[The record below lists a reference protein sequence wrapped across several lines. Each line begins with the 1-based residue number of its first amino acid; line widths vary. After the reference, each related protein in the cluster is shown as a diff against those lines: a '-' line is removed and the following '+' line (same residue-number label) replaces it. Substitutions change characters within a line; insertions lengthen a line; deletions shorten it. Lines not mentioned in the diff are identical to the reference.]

1 MTPTATETQFL
12 IVGAWGQL
20 LVAVV
25 MAAVLA
31 WQHRLHARATV
42 LMWSLSFLAMALY
55 VLGAAWSFG
64 LAQHGAPV
72 DHPWRLA
79 AMVVSLSAA
88 HAQIAWLVLGT
99 LWMGRGGAIPRRLQ
113 AITVGGG
120 AALGVVLALSYAGDP
135 ASGEALMRDRLALL
149 YLLVAVAYLLCGIH
163 ILLQRRGTGGR
174 SRRALGTGF
183 ALFGAVKLAL
193 VAQIVWGAPGTG
205 EAPATGLVVLVELL
219 GYSAVGIGI
228 AVWLL
233 ADERRRAVAAQAHVS
248 TLLRFDPVTGLHN
261 RAGLAERW
269 PELRDERSAVIVLA
283 IEGFE
288 RAAPRLG
295 ANADRLLQDVA
306 QRLQEAHGAERVAQ
320 LERARFGVLAGDGTD
335 AARGQVSAL
344 LQLVEGVLDTDAPA
358 DELLPVAGLAAVRA
372 GEDLADPLARAS
384 AACDEARRLGGS
396 RWVDAEAAL
405 PGASDPL
412 VRLRALRDAFDR
424 GEFELHF
431 QPQHEVEA
439 GRLYGFEALVR
450 WRHPQAGLL
459 LPGRFTGAIE
469 RTGLSRRLD
478 ATVVEL
484 ACAQLRAW
492 IDAGVG
498 APRIAINLGAESIA
512 DQDLPEMLGD
522 ALARH
527 RLSATHFAIELTETA
542 ALADVARCA
551 RVVGRLRA
559 FGFGVALDD
568 FGTGFSSLAHLRD
581 LPVDTIKIDQRF
593 IRGAIVEPRDAAL
606 VRGLAGLCASLGLRV
621 VAEGVETAEQA
632 VFARS
637 CGIGVQQGWLYA
649 PALPAAEAAALVA
662 RGALQPAA

>member
-1 MTPTATETQFL
+1 MMPTATETQFL
-12 IVGAWGQL
+12 IIGAWGQL
-20 LVAVV
+20 LVALVL
-25 MAAVLA
+25 AAVLA

-42 LMWSLSFLAMALY
+42 LMWSLSFLAMAVY
-55 VLGAAWSFG
+55 VLGAASSFG
-64 LAQHGAPV
+64 LAQRGAAV
-72 DHPWRLA
+72 DDPWRLA

-99 LWMGRGGAIPRRLQ
+99 LWMGRHDATPRRVQ

-120 AALGVVLALSYAGDP
+120 AALGAMLALSYAGDP
-135 ASGEALMRDRLALL
+135 AGGEIAMRDRLGLL
-149 YLLVAVAYLLCGIH
+149 YLMVAVAYLLCGIR
-163 ILLQRRGTGGR
+163 ILLLRRGSGGR
-174 SRRALGTGF
+174 SRRAVGAGF
-183 ALFGAVKLAL
+183 AVFGAVKLAL
-193 VAQIVWGAPGTG
+193 VAQIVWGTPGTD

-219 GYSAVGIGI
+219 GHSAVGIGI
-228 AVWLL
+228 ALWLL
-233 ADERRRAVAAQAHVS
+233 ADERRRAAAAQAHVS

-269 PELRDERSAVIVLA
+269 PELRDERSVVIVLA

-306 QRLQEAHGAERVAQ
+306 QRLTDAHGAERVAQ
-320 LERARFGVLAGDGTD
+320 LERARFAVLIGDGID

-344 LQLVEGVLDTDAPA
+344 LQRIEGVLDTDAPS
-358 DELLPVAGLAAVRA
+358 DELLPIAGLAAVRA
-372 GEDLADPLARAS
+372 GEDPADPLARAS

-405 PGASDPL
+405 PGVSDPL

-431 QPQHEVEA
+431 QPQQDIEH
-439 GRLYGFEALVR
+439 GRLRGFEALVR

-469 RTGLSRRLD
+469 RTGLARRLD

-498 APRIAINLGAESIA
+498 TPRIAINLGAESIA

-527 RLSATHFAIELTETA
+527 RLSAQHFAIELTETA
-542 ALADVARCA
+542 ALQDVARCA

-621 VAEGVETAEQA
+621 VAEGVETPEQA
-632 VFARS
+632 AFARS

-662 RGALQPAA
+662 RTVLQPAA